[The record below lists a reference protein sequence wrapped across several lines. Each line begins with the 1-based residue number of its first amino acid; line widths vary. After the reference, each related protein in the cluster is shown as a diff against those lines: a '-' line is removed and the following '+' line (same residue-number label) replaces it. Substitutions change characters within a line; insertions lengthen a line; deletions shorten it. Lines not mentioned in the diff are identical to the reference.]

1 MARRRRGNLTPVGSI
16 AQNVLGERVW
26 ERAKTQYLLDKIW
39 REAVGDFVAKHSQVK
54 GYRGRSLIVV
64 VDDHSL
70 MNNLHLMTPG
80 ILEQVNDRLEGRL
93 RPFKKILFQWGEI
106 EREEPEPSEPEEQPQ
121 LTPEQRER
129 VEETLE
135 GIKDP
140 ELREIT
146 RRVLER
152 AMAREG
158 D

>member
-1 MARRRRGNLTPVGSI
+1 MARRRKGNLTPVGKI

-26 ERAKTQYLLDKIW
+26 ERAKSQYLLDRAW
-39 REAVGDFVAKHSQVK
+39 QESVGDFVAKHSQVK
-54 GYRGRSLIVV
+54 GYRGNSLMVL

-80 ILEQVNDRLEGRL
+80 ILEQVNGKLKGKM
-93 RPFKKILFQWGEI
+93 RPFKKILFQWGEV
-106 EREEPEPSEPEEQPQ
+106 EREEPDRPEPEEHLE
-121 LTPEQRER
+121 LTPEQMER
-129 VEETLE
+129 LEETLK
-135 GIKDP
+135 GINDP

-146 RRVLER
+146 RRVLRR